1 MTPEAREGPGL
12 TRSGSIRLRSA
23 FVISFAGDWIYRF
36 VVPTVILRLTGSA
49 IATAVAY
56 VLEFVPYVV
65 VGPFAGVLA
74 DRFSRRHLMIACD
87 VGSCALALLL
97 AGLAGL
103 GHPPV
108 AALYACAL
116 ALACVRPLY
125 FPALQGFLVEAVPA
139 ARRPWFN
146 SWTQVTEGLL
156 GIAGPVLGTAIVA
169 AAGASLATVLDA
181 ASFAASA
188 LLVATIAHRRARFQ
202 VMPPDGPRGGFA
214 GVLRELAAGVRAMA
228 ISRAILAGTILITGA
243 NFAAFVIEGNLVY
256 LILDAEHQPKV
267 ALGVVFAAQ
276 GAGAVIGAA
285 AAPRLLARQPTGR
298 LLAAGMGLSALAMA
312 VPAIMP
318 RWPAIVTGQGIE
330 GAATALIVV
339 CWFSALQR
347 LIPEDT
353 IGRFVAAGRAIA
365 YAAIPAG
372 ALLGAWL
379 LTFTTRTL
387 FVCAAVLQVAIFG
400 FTLRSALI
408 HIDNDEAQ
416 PASALSSP

>member
-228 ISRAILAGTILITGA
+228 ISRAILAGTILITG
-243 NFAAFVIEGNLVY
+243 
-256 LILDAEHQPKV
+256 DAEHQPKV